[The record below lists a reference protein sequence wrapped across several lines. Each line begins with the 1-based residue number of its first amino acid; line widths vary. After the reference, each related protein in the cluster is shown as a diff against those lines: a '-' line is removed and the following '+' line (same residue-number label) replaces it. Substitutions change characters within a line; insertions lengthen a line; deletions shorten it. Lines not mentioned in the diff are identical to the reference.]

1 MVKKLPA
8 KNVVIIGLGW
18 TGSILGCEMAKAGL
32 EVVALERGP
41 WRDTATAFPTSY
53 AQDEWRYDFQHD
65 LFVQTRQTTL
75 TFRNKA
81 DQTALPIRSWASF
94 LPGNGVGGA
103 GVHWGGQTW
112 RFLPTDFRLRSHL
125 EERYGKN
132 FLPQDMTIQDWP
144 VSYDELEAHYDRF
157 EKLCGIS
164 GKAGNLRGQIQEGGN
179 PFEGW
184 RSDEYPTPPMKQPY
198 GAMLF
203 ADAARKVGHS
213 PFPMPA
219 ATLSQAYVNPLGMR
233 LGQCTFCGF
242 CDKFGCGNY
251 AKSSPQT
258 CVLPALMRFPNFSV
272 RTESEVLRIN
282 LDGTGKRATSVT
294 YVDTSGEEW
303 EQPGDIILVCA
314 FSFFNVQ
321 LMLHSKIG
329 KPYDPQT
336 GKGVVG
342 RNYAYQ
348 TVSGVNII
356 FKDKILNPFIA
367 AGASGMIVDAY
378 NGDNFDHRNLGF
390 VGGGY
395 MGATQTGARPIATR
409 PVPANTA
416 KWGSEWKRAT
426 AETYRKALTLGVH
439 GSCYSYRDCFL
450 DLDPTYK
457 DRFGRPLMRMTF
469 DFHDNELKMSDYL
482 TNRLA
487 DIARA
492 MKPSEIAVD
501 PRKGPYTVTIYQ
513 STHNTGGTAMGTDPT
528 TSVVNRYC
536 QSWDVSNVFIPGG
549 ASVFPQNHGY
559 NPTDTVGALAFWT
572 ADAITTEYLKS
583 PGPLVQA

>member
-53 AQDEWRYDFQHD
+53 AQDEWRYDVQHD

-487 DIARA
+487 DISRA
-492 MKPSEIAVD
+492 MNPSEIAVD

-572 ADAITTEYLKS
+572 ADAIITEYLKS